1 MKRFFILMA
10 VAVIFVSF
18 APFASAQEHGQVGAF
33 ASYLDLGD
41 TGNTNFAGLG
51 GRVLVNFDRYIG
63 VEAEMSYDFEQTFS
77 EGYTNPTTAH
87 VTVVQSN
94 LSVLD
99 GLFGPVLQTGHGPF
113 RVFVTVKGG
122 FINFRLNPESASF
135 NSFTSSVSN
144 LRSSDVSAVLYP
156 GGGVEAHLGP
166 VGLRLDVGDEIYFN
180 NGTYNNLRVTFGPII
195 RF

>member
-1 MKRFFILMA
+1 
-10 VAVIFVSF
+10 
-18 APFASAQEHGQVGAF
+18 
-33 ASYLDLGD
+33 
-41 TGNTNFAGLG
+41 
-51 GRVLVNFDRYIG
+51 
-63 VEAEMSYDFEQTFS
+63 
-77 EGYTNPTTAH
+77 
-87 VTVVQSN
+87 VQSN

-122 FINFRLNPESASF
+122 FINFRFNPESASF

-166 VGLRLDVGDEIYFN
+166 VGLRLDVGDEMYFN